1 MQSSTHWLTD
11 HRSPCEI
18 IFQYEVEEEG
28 EEDEEEEVEKV
39 VEEAS
44 FKVMVKSPVMAE
56 QYINDIN
63 QPRLS
68 RRSHES

>member
-28 EEDEEEEVEKV
+28 EEYEEEEVEKV